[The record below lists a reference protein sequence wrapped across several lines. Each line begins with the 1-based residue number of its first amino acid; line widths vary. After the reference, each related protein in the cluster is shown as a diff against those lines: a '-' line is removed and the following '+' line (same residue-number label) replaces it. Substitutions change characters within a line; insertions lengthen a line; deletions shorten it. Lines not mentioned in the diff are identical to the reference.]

1 MSDALTKISNGT
13 RMLAEAKTAYEAI
26 KIADA
31 AEAYRYAMKVSGA
44 SEEAQRE
51 ASMLKLRAERRAG
64 ELLAVRDKAPSG
76 WAAHNLKSEGRT
88 SSVPSYE
95 DEKIDKRVAA
105 RCQKIAS
112 IPEERFEEFLSVA
125 DEITTAGVVK
135 IAKEIDRFAELSDKA
150 DRGKKIRLD
159 IDFRLGDFRK
169 VFDDLSD
176 DSVDLILTDPPYPK
190 DFIDV
195 WSGLSEFAARVLKP
209 SAFCIAY
216 SGQANLPEV
225 IKRMGEHLVYYW
237 TFCLYHQGSTQIVNG
252 VNVMCRWKP
261 VLLYQ
266 KPPRKKIPNTMQDY
280 IISEGVQ
287 EKDDHEW
294 QQTESGVG
302 KLIELFSNPGDTVL
316 DTFAGSGTTLK
327 CAMDAGRKPIGC
339 EIDKDAYNRAKLRI
353 SS

>member
-13 RMLAEAKTAYEAI
+13 RMLAEAKTAYDAI

-64 ELLAVRDKAPSG
+64 ELLVSMPKAAGPREGKGARSE
-76 WAAHNLKSEGRT
+76 AATALTYAEQG
-88 SSVPSYE
+88 
-95 DEKIDKRVAA
+95 IDKRVAA

-135 IAKEIDRFAELSDKA
+135 IAKEIDRFVELSDKA
-150 DRGKKIRLD
+150 ERGKNIRID

-169 VFDDLSD
+169 VLADLPD
-176 DSVDLILTDPPYPK
+176 DSVDLILTDPPYPR
-190 DFIDV
+190 DFIDL

-209 SAFCIAY
+209 GAFCIAY

-261 VLLYQ
+261 ILLYQ
-266 KPPRKKIPNTMQDY
+266 KQPRKKIPNTMQDY
-280 IISEGVQ
+280 LISEGVQ

-302 KLIELFSNPGDTVL
+302 KLIELFSNPGDIVL

-327 CAMDAGRKPIGC
+327 CARDAGRKPIGC
-339 EIDKDAYNRAKLRI
+339 EIDKDTYNRAKLRI